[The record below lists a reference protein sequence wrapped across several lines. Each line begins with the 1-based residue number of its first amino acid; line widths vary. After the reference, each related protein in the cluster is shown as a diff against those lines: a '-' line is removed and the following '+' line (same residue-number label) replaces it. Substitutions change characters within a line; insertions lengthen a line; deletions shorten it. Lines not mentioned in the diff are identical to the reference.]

1 MILRSLKKAA
11 PLLVNV
17 AFLISF
23 FWLLF
28 AIIGVQSFKSSL
40 RRNCVWINPD
50 NSSDRYINDFTFCGG
65 YIAQNGSPMPWL
77 LPDEK
82 TNGTIGH
89 KGHLC
94 PQGSICL
101 EGDNPYDGTV
111 SFDNLLQSLELVFV
125 IMTSNTFSDLMYYLM
140 DSDYLA
146 AALCKRR
153 HRDLARY
160 VTNTG
165 SLCCW
170 NCHSEPLARQLG
182 MWPASPAREY
192 ILTNSSSL
200 PSLRLHFKSSGTR
213 VRTVLS
219 LQRSRE
225 FRILDEPTL
234 ESSLTII
241 SNQDTSEDRET
252 KESETSKSRT
262 SSLKGLYDRTQSI
275 WIAVIL
281 YSIICQC
288 LRSADMGK
296 TRERFIGEHFTLVQ
310 WTSNTDVRKDVSE
323 TCITFILLAEVII
336 RFAADWRNFFW
347 SKRNVVDL
355 SLAVI
360 TAIIQLPP
368 IRTSGQAYAWLTIFQ
383 ILRVYRVVLA
393 WSITRDLIVRCYT
406 TGCSWDTC

>member
-17 AFLISF
+17 AFLIGF

-50 NSSDRYINDFTFCGG
+50 NSSDRYIDNFTFCGG
-65 YIAQNGSPMPWL
+65 YVAQNGSPMPWL

-89 KGHLC
+89 KGYLC

-101 EGDNPYDGTV
+101 EGDNPYNGTV

-125 IMTSNTFSDLMYYLM
+125 LMTSNTFSDLMYYLM

-153 HRDLARY
+153 HQDLARC
-160 VTNTG
+160 VANVG

-182 MWPASPAREY
+182 RWPASHAREH
-192 ILTNSSSL
+192 ILTDSSSL
-200 PSLRLHFKSSGTR
+200 PSLHLRSKSSGTR
-213 VRTVLS
+213 ARTALS

-225 FRILDEPTL
+225 FRIFDEPTL
-234 ESSLTII
+234 KSPLTII
-241 SNQDTSEDRET
+241 SNQVTSEDREP
-252 KESETSKSRT
+252 KESEMPKSRT

-275 WIAVIL
+275 WIAIVL
-281 YSIICQC
+281 YSMVCQC

-296 TRERFIGEHFTLVQ
+296 TRERFISKHFPLVQ
-310 WTSNTDVRKDVSE
+310 QTLNTDV
-323 TCITFILLAEVII
+323 
-336 RFAADWRNFFW
+336 
-347 SKRNVVDL
+347 
-355 SLAVI
+355 
-360 TAIIQLPP
+360 
-368 IRTSGQAYAWLTIFQ
+368 
-383 ILRVYRVVLA
+383 
-393 WSITRDLIVRCYT
+393 
-406 TGCSWDTC
+406 